1 MGIFKAVGFEPW
13 TVKKTTLPTL
23 HNDCIGFEIYDINF
37 LKLILA
43 KKTFQIFA
51 KNIFFYFIKKIFIS
65 FKERWKMTE
74 NFFILKIRDLLQ
86 IYYGVFSCAAFF

>member
-23 HNDCIGFEIYDINF
+23 HNDCIGFEIYDVNF

-43 KKTFQIFA
+43 KKLLKFSQKTSFSIF
-51 KNIFFYFIKKIFIS
+51 KKIFIS